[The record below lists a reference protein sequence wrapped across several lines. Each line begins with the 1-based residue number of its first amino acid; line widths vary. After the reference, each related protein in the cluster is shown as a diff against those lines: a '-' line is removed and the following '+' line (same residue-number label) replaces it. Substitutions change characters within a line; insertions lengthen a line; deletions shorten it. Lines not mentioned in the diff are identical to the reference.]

1 MKRLEVTG
9 LDIALYDETESVEEE
24 HLALIEKLILSTAK
38 ELELGE
44 NFEVS
49 ITIVDNA
56 RIHEINRQYRSID
69 RPTDVISFAIED
81 NDDEDFDVFLDE
93 SFFDADEERITV
105 PRLLGDIFISIDKVK
120 EQAKEFGHSYERE
133 IGFLVVHGFLHLN
146 GYDHQTKE
154 EEKEMFDLQ
163 EMILKENGLER

>member
-81 NDDEDFDVFLDE
+81 NDDEDFNV
-93 SFFDADEERITV
+93 FFDADEERITV

-146 GYDHQTKE
+146 GYDHQTEK
-154 EEKEMFDLQ
+154 EEKEMFALQ
-163 EMILKENGLER
+163 EKILKEHGLER